1 MLSRL
6 IINLKKLYINNSM
19 TTLIHAFAGN
29 IGIGTTDPGA
39 YKLRVEGAAK
49 MDSLQVNGVTNSH
62 VPIGLI
68 SMWYGTIGTIPTGW
82 HVCDGTTGISRTD
95 GAGTINAPDLRDRF
109 VRGAAGDAAPAPTIQ
124 GALGGANTV
133 TLAANNL
140 AAHVHPTQTQ
150 TNNAPHSH
158 YVDANNAPHAHNSQ
172 AVNAPHAHNSQA
184 VNAPH
189 SHYVDANNA
198 PHAHNSQ
205 AANAPHGHNTNYISD
220 NHSHPYSIYGLRYG
234 EVPVT
239 VWNGQSMAA
248 YAHSFYYGGNT
259 GNVNNN
265 HWHGV
270 HGNNAPHSHW
280 VDGSNAPH
288 DHNSRAANAPHSHYV
303 DAGNANHSH
312 YVDANNAPHAHNSRA
327 ADAPHTHSVTIGS
340 NSTNN
345 NAVTVENPYYALYY
359 IMKI

>member
-1 MLSRL
+1 MVELLRLHKVLQMLSRL
-6 IINLKKLYINNSM
+6 IIKLKKLYNNNSM

-95 GAGTINAPDLRDRF
+95 GAGTIDAPDLRDRF
-109 VRGAAGDAAPAPTIQ
+109 VRGAAGDSAPAPTIQ
-124 GALGGANTV
+124 GALGGVNTV
-133 TLAANNL
+133 TLATTNL
-140 AAHVHPTQTQ
+140 AAHTHSHQGGTTQ
-150 TNNAPHSH
+150 AKHSH

-172 AVNAPHAHNSQA
+172 AVNAPH
-184 VNAPH
+184 
-189 SHYVDANNA
+189 
-198 PHAHNSQ
+198 
-205 AANAPHGHNTNYISD
+205 GHNTGNINN
-220 NHSHPYSIYGLRYG
+220 NHTHPYSIYGLRYG

-239 VWNGQSMAA
+239 VYNGQSMAA

-259 GNVNNN
+259 GNVNSD
-265 HWHGV
+265 HSHGV
-270 HGNNAPHSHW
+270 NTN
-280 VDGSNAPH
+280 
-288 DHNSRAANAPHSHYV
+288 NAPHSHYV
-303 DAGNANHSH
+303 DAS
-312 YVDANNAPHAHNSRA
+312 NAPHAHNSQQSNT
-327 ADAPHTHSVTIGS
+327 PHSHTATIGQTGDGTS
-340 NSTNN
+340 FSIT
-345 NAVTVENPYYALYY
+345 NPYRALYY

>member
-1 MLSRL
+1 MVELLRLHKVLQMLSRL

-95 GAGTINAPDLRDRF
+95 GAGTIDAPDLRDRF

-133 TLAANNL
+133 TLSANNL
-140 AAHVHPTQTQ
+140 AAHVHPASTQTDSAPHSHGVDA
-150 TNNAPHSH
+150 NNAPHGHSSQA
-158 YVDANNAPHAHNSQ
+158 ANAPHAHNSRNANAPHAHNSQ
-172 AVNAPHAHNSQA
+172 AVNAPHAHNTQ
-184 VNAPH
+184 
-189 SHYVDANNA
+189 
-198 PHAHNSQ
+198 
-205 AANAPHGHNTNYISD
+205 YISD

-270 HGNNAPHSHW
+270 NADNAPHSHW
-280 VDGSNAPH
+280 VDGSNA
-288 DHNSRAANAPHSHYV
+288 A
-303 DAGNANHSH
+303 HSH
-312 YVDANNAPHAHNSRA
+312 YVDANNAPHSHYVDASNAPHGHNSQVANA
-327 ADAPHTHSVTIGS
+327 AHTHTVTIGS
-340 NSTNN
+340 NSTSND
-345 NAVTVENPYYALYY
+345 AVTVENPYYALYY